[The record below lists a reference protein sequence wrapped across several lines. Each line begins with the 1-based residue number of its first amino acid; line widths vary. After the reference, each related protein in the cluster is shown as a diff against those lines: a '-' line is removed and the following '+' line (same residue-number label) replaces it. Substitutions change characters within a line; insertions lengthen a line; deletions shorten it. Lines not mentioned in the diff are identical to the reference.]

1 MVKIVIIDHDE
12 ENYGVFIYLFF
23 FSNYGLTL
31 DQGLNNVE

>member
-23 FSNYGLTL
+23 FPIMDLL
-31 DQGLNNVE
+31 